1 MQTKRPP
8 KLVLKSDLNL
18 NHVKSE
24 TFFKKSLRFVHL
36 HRTSVPTQDE
46 FIQFWRH
53 NFSDRF
59 IVDMKN
65 DSSSPMATETPLL
78 LTIEQSAKL
87 VGIGRTTA
95 YSLVKSGEWKTIKIG
110 KLRRLTREILETW
123 IQTKIAES

>member
-1 MQTKRPP
+1 
-8 KLVLKSDLNL
+8 
-18 NHVKSE
+18 
-24 TFFKKSLRFVHL
+24 
-36 HRTSVPTQDE
+36 
-46 FIQFWRH
+46 
-53 NFSDRF
+53 
-59 IVDMKN
+59 
-65 DSSSPMATETPLL
+65 MATETPLL